1 MENINNIPT
10 IGENEDSPKKHIEGK
25 IGSTVLAEKN
35 KSEPQPDKLENSEQ
49 SGKRRAERFINQH
62 RREFSIFARDP
73 SLNYITSPG
82 AETFMFD
89 AKDIQVIF
97 PEQWFKDDDYTEDEK
112 LFSSYHELSHFTDMR
127 ENPEVFLDNFAQMG
141 RDADSLAK
149 EWLKKHPNKAPQAAV
164 ANVYRKELHGL
175 YNCLDDI
182 YVNNIVYDRSPRFA
196 EGSDDH
202 EDVIS
207 LYKKLGFEEADL
219 TNAPLHLQMSY
230 SLLRDEMLGD
240 VCGKSIVDDKVND
253 ALSKVVL
260 GQTIPEAVDSRL
272 KPIPG
277 TSLVDPKE
285 RYDFIRHFIQPQFIE
300 LLEEALEKTVDEELE
315 QSQQDQQIEQQG
327 QGEDQAADEE
337 QSEGGAEFDPFGDFR
352 SKSRFRNFLDNDDE
366 NIEKSLHEWKEQKD
380 IESMSN
386 EERRK
391 YEEEKRTKEF
401 DDRNN
406 ITEEER
412 KENTRI
418 QNEIKE
424 ARNEMR
430 KFWRNLVGKSVEYRK
445 NKTKYQR
452 KGRFNVSSYI
462 DRYAETEERK
472 AQGNLRTAEVYD
484 RNEMKRTI
492 VDQPETID
500 ISLLVDCSGSM
511 WGDKEEMAKRT
522 AALLMYS
529 IKDFNHELDRERY
542 KTGSKLRANT
552 EIIDFGSKFNH
563 VKAFERDNRNN
574 GKNNDAEIIKSISA
588 INSEYGGTDDAAP
601 LEFIRG
607 SISHEDEKRIKAKK
621 LKKIVFEITDGASYD
636 PQKTSEKIKQLT
648 EAGVLVVGFQIGDVG
663 EDERNVFEQIWNN
676 EEVKRSG
683 GKGIYIGEDIISL
696 PKKLMEELS
705 DSLNDIII

>member
-1 MENINNIPT
+1 MENINNVPT
-10 IGENEDSPKKHIEGK
+10 IGENEDSSKKNIKEK
-25 IGSTVLAEKN
+25 IGSTALSEKTKN
-35 KSEPQPDKLENSEQ
+35 ESNSNIVENSEQ
-49 SGKRRAERFINQH
+49 SGKRKAERFINQH

-73 SLNYITSPG
+73 SLNYITSPN

-89 AKDIQVIF
+89 AGSIQVIF
-97 PEQWFKDDDYTEDEK
+97 PEQWFKEDDYSEEEK

-149 EWLKKHPNKAPQAAV
+149 EWLKKHPNRAPQAAV
-164 ANVYRKELHGL
+164 ASVYRKELHDL

-196 EGSDDH
+196 KGSDDY

-219 TNAPLHLQMSY
+219 TNIPLHLQMSY

-300 LLEEALEKTVDEELE
+300 LLEEALEEALDEEPDR
-315 QSQQDQQIEQQG
+315 SQQNQQTKQQG
-327 QGEDQAADEE
+327 QGEET
-337 QSEGGAEFDPFGDFR
+337 EFDPFGDFR
-352 SKSRFRNFLDNDDE
+352 NNSRFRDFLDNDEE

-380 IESMSN
+380 IENMSD

-401 DDRNN
+401 DDKHG

-412 KENTRI
+412 KENTRL

-445 NKTKYQR
+445 NKVKYQR

-500 ISLLVDCSGSM
+500 ISLLVDCSVSM
-511 WGDKEEMAKRT
+511 WGEKEEMAKQT

-552 EIIDFGSKFNH
+552 QVIAFSSDDREIKG
-563 VKAFERDNRNN
+563 FERKNGRNA
-574 GKNNDAEIIKSISA
+574 GANDTEIIKTFSKLDKFKR
-588 INSEYGGTDDAAP
+588 GGTNDEAP
-601 LEFIRG
+601 LQKIQ
-607 SISHEDEKRIKAKK
+607 SSLSADDLQRIKDKK
-621 LKKIVFEITDGASYD
+621 LKKIIFEITDGASQYE
-636 PQKTSEKIKQLT
+636 TGASRVIKQLAG
-648 EAGVLVVGFQIGDVG
+648 EGVLTVGFQIGNV
-663 EDERNVFEQIWNN
+663 DEHERELFERIWNN
-676 EEVKRSG
+676 DEAKQNG
-683 GKGIYIGEDIISL
+683 AKGIYIGNNLSDL
-696 PKKLMEELS
+696 PTKLMEELS

>member
-219 TNAPLHLQMSY
+219 TNIPLHLQMSY

-240 VCGKSIVDDKVND
+240 VCGKSIVDDKVKN

-300 LLEEALEKTVDEELE
+300 LLEEALEKSLDEESD
-315 QSQQDQQIEQQG
+315 QSQQTQQTEQQE
-327 QGEDQAADEE
+327 QGE
-337 QSEGGAEFDPFGDFR
+337 GAEFDPFGDFR
-352 SKSRFRNFLDNDDE
+352 NNSRFRNFLDNDDE

-380 IESMSN
+380 IENMSD

-401 DDRNN
+401 DDKHG

-412 KENTRI
+412 KENTRL

-445 NKTKYQR
+445 NKVKYQR

-552 EIIDFGSKFNH
+552 QVIAFSSDDREIKG
-563 VKAFERDNRNN
+563 FERKNGRNA
-574 GKNNDAEIIKSISA
+574 GANDTEIIKTFSKLDKF
-588 INSEYGGTDDAAP
+588 ERGGTNDEAP
-601 LEFIRG
+601 LQKIQ
-607 SISHEDEKRIKAKK
+607 SSLSADDLQRIKDKK
-621 LKKIVFEITDGASYD
+621 LKKIIFEITDGASQYE
-636 PQKTSEKIKQLT
+636 TGASRVIKQLAG
-648 EAGVLVVGFQIGDVG
+648 EGVLMVGFQIGNV
-663 EDERNVFEQIWNN
+663 DEHEREVFERIWNN
-676 EEVKRSG
+676 DEAKQNG
-683 GKGIYIGEDIISL
+683 AKGIYIGNNLSDL
-696 PKKLMEELS
+696 PTKLMEELS